1 MKATQSNPQRA
12 RLPRHAIVIPARVA
26 ERAAT
31 RYVLT
36 ETGCHVSTYST
47 GSHGY
52 AQVGWTDGIFRSTV
66 TAHRAAWVYA
76 TGEQIPAGMTID
88 HLCHNRQCVNV
99 GHLRMLTNFENARRT
114 NGNDCQL
121 GTCKH
126 GHDNSLLYVR
136 CDGRWGC
143 RECARRWQRDYRARI
158 AATRGL
164 KQVLGG
170 ES

>member
-52 AQVGWTDGIFRSTV
+52 AQVGWTDGIFRSMV
-66 TAHRAAWVYA
+66 TAHRVAWVYA
-76 TGEQIPAGMTID
+76 TGEQIPAGMTAPK
-88 HLCHNRQCVNV
+88 L
-99 GHLRMLTNFENARRT
+99 
-114 NGNDCQL
+114 
-121 GTCKH
+121 H
-126 GHDNSLLYVR
+126 GD
-136 CDGRWGC
+136 
-143 RECARRWQRDYRARI
+143 A
-158 AATRGL
+158 
-164 KQVLGG
+164 
-170 ES
+170 